1 MNRSLSLA
9 SASVIAL
16 SALGAGCTVVVPG
29 QDAGTKIVVVNVH
42 PDASP
47 PPPPVEASVLYVVNL
62 ERSSANLSG
71 QYAALMGGFESYLG
85 SVGLQIDEK
94 GLIATYADQFGPRVI
109 LGRSNVSGAAQPEP
123 LLKAL
128 ADAQNMGATGY
139 EQLLP
144 FINATLGNISDSDI
158 PVALNL
164 LASTGAFDGD
174 GETSEAKNV
183 IHVGEGIDTAALPAS
198 FGGIDRNALFPK
210 PRDLFIVVYIQP
222 LPRRCALG
230 SAACQVD
237 GRDPADIFRD
247 TDTNGAATWLHFP
260 MGALR
265 PEQIIQVAVATT
277 EGESLDAFRTR
288 CSRVPGFPLNLFD
301 VMAPSSNQFFV
312 PLMAALNGAHAGTGH
327 IGDFCTLIGSQPDD
341 AIRALGNG
349 VAAASGGP

>member
-1 MNRSLSLA
+1 MNRTLSLA
-9 SASVIAL
+9 LAL
-16 SALGAGCTVVVPG
+16 SALAGACTIVAPG
-29 QDAGTKIVVVNVH
+29 QDAGPPKIIVVPR
-42 PDASP
+42 PDALP

-71 QYAALMGGFESYLG
+71 QYAALMGGFASYL
-85 SVGLQIDEK
+85 SNVGLQIDEM
-94 GLIATYADQFGPRVI
+94 GLIATYADEFGPRV
-109 LGRSNVSGAAQPEP
+109 LMGRPNNAGAPQPLPPLTALQAAAAQ
-123 LLKAL
+123 
-128 ADAQNMGATGY
+128 GATGY

-144 FINATLGNISDSDI
+144 VINATLGNISDMDI

-183 IHVGEGIDTAALPAS
+183 IHVGEGIDTAALPAN

-247 TDTNGAATWLHFP
+247 TDANGAATWLHFP
-260 MGALR
+260 TGALR
-265 PEQIIQVAVATT
+265 PEQIIHVAIATT

-312 PLMAALNGAHAGTGH
+312 PLMSALNAAHGGTGH

-341 AIRALGNG
+341 AIRALGTG
-349 VAAASGGP
+349 VAAAASGP